1 VSGESG
7 DRPARPGRIAAI
19 DSMRGV
25 ASLMVAGHHFNGALA
40 SDLAWTPA
48 MARAIMHEG
57 ALGVQIFFVLSG
69 YVIALST
76 ERLRPCW
83 SNVGRFV
90 VRRGARLDPPYLV
103 SMVLAVGLLAVSN
116 TLEPAGARPLPGAG
130 QLLSH
135 LVYLQNILGYGNIVV
150 VYWSLC
156 FEVQMYLLYILLIF
170 LEGWLSAGR
179 GPRAA
184 ALARIAIWYPLL
196 LASILVRYEVWPLQT
211 PGWCLPFWYLF
222 FLGAQMRWVHQRA
235 IGWREAAPG
244 LILVGAL
251 GISAEPA
258 ESLAIAAGLATV
270 IWHRPL
276 DVVGRFRPLL
286 FLGVLSYS
294 LYLIHPIV
302 GGRFVEVLRR
312 LAGGEFSAAGSVL
325 VFLAGIAVSVVAAW
339 LMFLTVEKPTMAL
352 SRRVRLHRRPD
363 RP

>member
-1 VSGESG
+1 MNAEAGS
-7 DRPARPGRIAAI
+7 RPPRRGRINAI

-40 SDLAWTPA
+40 SDLAWAPA
-48 MARAIMHEG
+48 MARAIVHDG
-57 ALGVQIFFVLSG
+57 ALGVQIFFILSG

-83 SNVGRFV
+83 SNIGRFV
-90 VRRGARLDPPYLV
+90 VRRGTRLDPPYLV
-103 SMVLAVGLLAVSN
+103 SIVLAVGLLALSN
-116 TLEPAGARPLPGAG
+116 AVEPAGARPLPGMG
-130 QLLSH
+130 QLLAH
-135 LVYLQNILGYGNIVV
+135 VVYLQNILGYGNIVV

-170 LEGWLSAGR
+170 LEKRVSAGR
-179 GPRAA
+179 GRRTVV
-184 ALARIAIWYPLL
+184 LARVAIWYPALL
-196 LASILVRYEVWPLQT
+196 VSILVRYEVWPLQT

-222 FLGAQMRWVHQRA
+222 FLGAQMRWVHQRT
-235 IGWREAAPG
+235 IGWREAGPG

-251 GISAEPA
+251 GIPAEPA

-286 FLGVLSYS
+286 FLGILSYS

-312 LAGGEFSAAGSVL
+312 LAGGEFTAAGSVL
-325 VFLAGIAVSVVAAW
+325 VFLGGIAVSIVAAW

-352 SRRVRLHRRPD
+352 SRRVRMHRRSDPA
-363 RP
+363 